1 MIFKFRKVCEGNLFG
16 GGDFF
21 SIFAF
26 KLFPDFGGFNIS
38 VR

>member
-26 KLFPDFGGFNIS
+26 KLFLTSAVLTFQ
-38 VR
+38 